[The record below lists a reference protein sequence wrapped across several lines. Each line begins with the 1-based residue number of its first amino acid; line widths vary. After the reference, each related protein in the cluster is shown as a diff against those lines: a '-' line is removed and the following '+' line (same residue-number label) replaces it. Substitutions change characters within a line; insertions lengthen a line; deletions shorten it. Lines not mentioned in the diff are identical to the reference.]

1 MILTGVLTILF
12 SIFTKSIILKRGES
26 HPLKIFLKI
35 TKGLTLSFGTGT
47 EKTKSKRN
55 FHVAF
60 QKYGLNDRDFAG
72 LFANEYLANAPLKK
86 ALFPGAI
93 EVLGYLKDKYTMHI
107 ITNGFKEVQATKIE
121 ANDLGKYFATVTVSE
136 EVGVRKPFPEVF
148 LHAMKKAGTNP
159 VESIMIGDGLDVD
172 IEGAK
177 NVGMDQIY
185 FNYKNLPHNG
195 VATFTIIELKEIIS
209 IL

>member
-1 MILTGVLTILF
+1 M
-12 SIFTKSIILKRGES
+12 KKE
-26 HPLKIFLKI
+26 FLNV
-35 TKGLTLSFGTGT
+35 
-47 EKTKSKRN
+47 ER

-93 EVLGYLKDKYTMHI
+93 EVLDYLKDKYTMHI

-159 VESIMIGDGLDVD
+159 EESIMIGDGLDVD